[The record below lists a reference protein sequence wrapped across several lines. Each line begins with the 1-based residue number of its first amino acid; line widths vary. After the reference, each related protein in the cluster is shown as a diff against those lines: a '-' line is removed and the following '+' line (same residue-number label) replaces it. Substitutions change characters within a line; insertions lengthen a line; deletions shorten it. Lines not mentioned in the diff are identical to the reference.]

1 MHQTHATTMTPDADI
16 LSSQRMKSGLL
27 VFTATLELIHLNE
40 EALVLS
46 SYINQTQTGY
56 VVAGIVQQEVLTF
69 AIGLSS
75 D

>member
-1 MHQTHATTMTPDADI
+1 
-16 LSSQRMKSGLL
+16 MKSRLL
-27 VFTATLELIHLNE
+27 VFTTTLELMHLNE

>member
-1 MHQTHATTMTPDADI
+1 MRQTHATTMTPDADI
-16 LSSQRMKSGLL
+16 LSSQRMKSRLL
-27 VFTATLELIHLNE
+27 VFTTTLELMHLNE